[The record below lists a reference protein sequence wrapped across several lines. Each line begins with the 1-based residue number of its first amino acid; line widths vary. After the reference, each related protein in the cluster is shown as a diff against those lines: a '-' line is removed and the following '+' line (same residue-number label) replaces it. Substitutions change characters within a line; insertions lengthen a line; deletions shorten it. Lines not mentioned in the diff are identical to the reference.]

1 MEDRKRERGRGR
13 GGVREEEE
21 GAEIPSVVKE
31 TGRFPD
37 ARERERETSV
47 KSEASAHD
55 ASTMTRLALIPI

>member
-37 ARERERETSV
+37 AGERERERRLSRARRQRT
-47 KSEASAHD
+47 
-55 ASTMTRLALIPI
+55 TRAQ